1 MKNILKQ
8 IYLTFVAALL
18 ASSAHA
24 TIIIGCGTDSDNL
37 DSPFDGVNHVLL
49 KSNEADY
56 SCETINRRFNV
67 TISGVGLG
75 LFGASQEGFILTCP
89 NVRAKAIG
97 RTTFINRKGE
107 EKKGIIEF
115 YGLKAEAAALM
126 GATGAVFANKN
137 GGLCVLTGIDVLG
150 FGAAIVGAKLEIEE
164 CEMAYHGRHEYCR
177 SINH

>member
-1 MKNILKQ
+1 MNQVFMKNILKQ

-107 EKKGIIEF
+107 EKKYHIPDLYLIGM
-115 YGLKAEAAALM
+115 GLKRRGP
-126 GATGAVFANKN
+126 GAHKA
-137 GGLCVLTGIDVLG
+137 I
-150 FGAAIVGAKLEIEE
+150 FGKK
-164 CEMAYHGRHEYCR
+164 
-177 SINH
+177 